1 MSSLDFIESIEKNLT
16 QQHITR
22 LESLL
27 LTAENEGASRTA
39 KEILEIIETAKKFNT
54 IIPF

>member
-1 MSSLDFIESIEKNLT
+1 MSIEFMEKVEKDLT
-16 QQHITR
+16 EQHVTR

-27 LTAENEGASRTA
+27 LTAENEGANRTA
-39 KEILEIIETAKKFNT
+39 KEIREMIETAIKFKT